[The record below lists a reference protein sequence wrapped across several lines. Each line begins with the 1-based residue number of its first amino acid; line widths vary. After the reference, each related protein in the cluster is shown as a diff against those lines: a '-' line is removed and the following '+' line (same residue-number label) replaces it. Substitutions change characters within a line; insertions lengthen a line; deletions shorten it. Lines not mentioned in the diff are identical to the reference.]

1 MTNETIMSKLGEK
14 VKAVYLSIG
23 EYKIPELNDGVL
35 VKYRPMFKFDNDS
48 IYQGEWSGEGE
59 NSKRHG

>member
-1 MTNETIMSKLGEK
+1 METSTMSNETILSKLGEK

-48 IYQGEWSGEGE
+48 IY
-59 NSKRHG
+59 